1 MFDFW
6 EDLNNHTK
14 IIIPT
19 PENTPNSKI
28 SQTSSDSSSLYNPSD
43 LFKTPIPEMF
53 HYVWLNSEFPF
64 SLLTYTSFI
73 TCLQVTSDSGKIVLH
88 TNSLPENSE
97 LWDDFAERAGN
108 KLIIQYLPEV
118 ETINHFMKFLKQRH
132 PERWDHICDIYRVLV
147 LLRFGGVYMDIDIIN
162 LKPYTGGVL
171 VQNFWTSHGNGHKMT
186 ENEKKWP
193 RTHFIENDSFLT
205 QKWPFLTPKWPLWP
219 QDAPFSHW
227 IQHSTP

>member
-1 MFDFW
+1 M
-6 EDLNNHTK
+6 
-14 IIIPT
+14 
-19 PENTPNSKI
+19 
-28 SQTSSDSSSLYNPSD
+28 
-43 LFKTPIPEMF
+43 
-53 HYVWLNSEFPF
+53 
-64 SLLTYTSFI
+64 
-73 TCLQVTSDSGKIVLH
+73 TSDSGKIVLH

-171 VQNFWTSHGNGHKMT
+171 VQNF
-186 ENEKKWP
+186 
-193 RTHFIENDSFLT
+193 
-205 QKWPFLTPKWPLWP
+205 
-219 QDAPFSHW
+219 
-227 IQHSTP
+227 